1 MKLKNLKALTIL
13 SILLFLDP
21 VDLIAQDVDI
31 VPYLKQIENGNVD
44 HVKNEIPD
52 LKEKYPNSPS
62 IMFLDGVLTENGQK
76 AVLIYQNIVDKY
88 PDSKYADAAL
98 YRIYSYY
105 YALGLYEAAKEKLN
119 QLVSKYPDSPY
130 IKIAKQNQLP
140 VNPEISQE
148 ENAANEDSVQ
158 APPPPPIETRGPK
171 YKFTI
176 QAGAFS
182 KEDNAASLKS
192 NFDKAGLF
200 SEVKVKQVAGTVFH
214 VVYVGRFITK
224 EEAENFLVTINDKFN
239 LSGRVTEI
247 PKE

>member
-44 HVKNEIPD
+44 DVKNEIPD

-140 VNPEISQE
+140 VSPEISQE

-158 APPPPPIETRGPK
+158 VPPPPPVE
-171 YKFTI
+171 
-176 QAGAFS
+176 S
-182 KEDNAASLKS
+182 
-192 NFDKAGLF
+192 
-200 SEVKVKQVAGTVFH
+200 
-214 VVYVGRFITK
+214 
-224 EEAENFLVTINDKFN
+224 
-239 LSGRVTEI
+239 
-247 PKE
+247 

>member
-1 MKLKNLKALTIL
+1 MILRNFKALTIVY
-13 SILLFLDP
+13 IFLFFNSVL
-21 VDLIAQDVDI
+21 LIAQDVDI

-44 HVKNEIPD
+44 NVKNKIPD

-105 YALGLYEAAKEKLN
+105 YALGLYESAKEKLN
-119 QLVSKYPDSPY
+119 LLLSKYPDSPY

-140 VNPEISQE
+140 VSPDISQE

-158 APPPPPIETRGPK
+158 TPLPPRVKSRGPK

-182 KEDNAASLKS
+182 KEENAVTLKS

-214 VVYVGRFITK
+214 VVYVGKFITE
-224 EEAENFLVTINDKFN
+224 EEAESFLVTVNKKFDLN
-239 LSGRVTEI
+239 GRVTEI